1 MVGVQLQYTLRM
13 KAIRCFE
20 YGAADVLELVDVET
34 PTPRRGEV
42 LVRIHAATV
51 SAEDPKLRAFDH
63 PAFLQLPIG
72 LLVGYPRPRRG
83 IWGMELSGT
92 VTAVGAG
99 VTRFAIGDRVFGY
112 TGVGLGAHA
121 EYRCLPETGI
131 LAQMPPGMSYAEAA
145 AIPNGALSA
154 LAYLRNMGGLRS
166 GERVLVYGAS
176 GSVGTAAVQ
185 LAKAFGARVTGV
197 CSGRNVELVRSLGAD
212 AVIDYSARD
221 FREDGARYDI
231 VFDTVGR
238 TRMRDV
244 TALLTPRGRY
254 LVTVFGFRD
263 CLRMLWTW
271 LRGGQR
277 IIGGASNFH
286 WKPRDLELIC
296 KLYSERRWTSVI
308 DRTYPWLEAS
318 EAHRYVEQGHKRGNV
333 VLLMTDAGRHP
344 AYESR
349 CLRG

>member
-1 MVGVQLQYTLRM
+1 M

-34 PTPRRGEV
+34 PVPGRGEL

-51 SAEDPKLRAFDH
+51 SAEDPKMRAFDH
-63 PAFLQLPIG
+63 PAFLKLPIG

-83 IWGMELSGT
+83 IWGMELAGT
-92 VTAVGAG
+92 VAGVGAG
-99 VTRFAIGDRVFGY
+99 ATRFAIGDRVFGY

-121 EYRCLPETGI
+121 EYRCLRETGI
-131 LAQMPPGMSYAEAA
+131 LAKMPAGMSYAEAA

-154 LAYLRNMGGLRS
+154 LAYLRNLGGLRS
-166 GERVLVYGAS
+166 GERLLVYGAS

-185 LAKAFGARVTGV
+185 LAKAFGAHVTGV
-197 CSGRNVELVRSLGAD
+197 CSRRNLDLVKSLGAD
-212 AVIDYSARD
+212 EVIDYTEQD
-221 FREDGARYDI
+221 FREGGARYDV
-231 VFDTVGR
+231 VFDTMGH
-238 TRMRDV
+238 TRMHDV
-244 TALLTPRGRY
+244 AASLTPRGRY
-254 LVTVFGFRD
+254 LVTVFGFCD

-286 WKPRDLELIC
+286 WQPADLQLIC
-296 KLYSERRWTSVI
+296 DLYGQGRWTSVI
-308 DRTYPWLEAS
+308 DRTYPWLEAG

-333 VLLMTDAGRHP
+333 VLVVHDAG
-344 AYESR
+344 
-349 CLRG
+349 